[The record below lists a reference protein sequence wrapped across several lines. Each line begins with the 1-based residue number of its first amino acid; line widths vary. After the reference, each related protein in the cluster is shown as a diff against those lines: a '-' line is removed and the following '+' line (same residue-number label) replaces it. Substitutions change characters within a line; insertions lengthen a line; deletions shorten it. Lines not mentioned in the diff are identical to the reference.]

1 MCSPPSFASNSLFPR
16 MGWEKLAL
24 LASRSGKLP
33 IRHRSH
39 VVFQKDST
47 QKFAFDPFV
56 LEHVP
61 NFVDVAFV
69 EDVVNRL
76 KERSTE
82 KKGSEQ

>member
-1 MCSPPSFASNSLFPR
+1 MNRVL
-16 MGWEKLAL
+16 
-24 LASRSGKLP
+24 
-33 IRHRSH
+33 
-39 VVFQKDST
+39 
-47 QKFAFDPFV
+47 DPFV

-82 KKGSEQ
+82 KIDSEQWQLTAKDSFSFLHRV